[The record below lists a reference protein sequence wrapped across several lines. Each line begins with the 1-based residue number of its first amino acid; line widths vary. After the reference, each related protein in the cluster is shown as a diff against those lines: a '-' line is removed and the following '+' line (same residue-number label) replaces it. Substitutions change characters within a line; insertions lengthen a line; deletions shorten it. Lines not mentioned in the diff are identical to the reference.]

1 MCDFLQLIQQASDE
15 YKYRNS
21 QCQKYK
27 LINWSICK
35 TKMNFWWIFT
45 AIFFGMQLVIFSMC
59 FAKKRIFFVIIL
71 TIGFKLWLSSLSA
84 IMEIQFCDFIVF
96 IYNVKIFKRKPF
108 RIDFW
113 NCQVHKMKQHTH
125 NWLLQTILRQCVT
138 LNFVWFVRAQ
148 IKYVNRSNSAVYSN
162 GDSWTYSYSWNAM
175 MWLLHTAF
183 PLFCAL

>member
-15 YKYRNS
+15 YKHRNS

-113 NCQVHKMKQHTH
+113 NCQVHKMKQHTKLVVTNYFAAMCH
-125 NWLLQTILRQCVT
+125 IEFCLICACSNKVCKPVEQCCLFEWWQ
-138 LNFVWFVRAQ
+138 LNVFV
-148 IKYVNRSNSAVYSN
+148 
-162 GDSWTYSYSWNAM
+162 
-175 MWLLHTAF
+175 
-183 PLFCAL
+183 